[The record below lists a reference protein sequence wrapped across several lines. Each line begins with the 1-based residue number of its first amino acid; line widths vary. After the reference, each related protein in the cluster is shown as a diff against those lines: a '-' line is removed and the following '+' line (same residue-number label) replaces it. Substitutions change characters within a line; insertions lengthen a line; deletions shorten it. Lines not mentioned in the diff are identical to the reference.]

1 MAVLSVH
8 NLGMSFSERVLFS
21 QVCFDIEAQDKVG
34 FIGVNGVGK
43 TTLFKILCG
52 KTGQTEG
59 DFFTSKNLKIGYMEQ
74 HACSNSENT
83 VYNELLSVF
92 SHLIRLE
99 EEIDRLNLD
108 LEMGRNDENTIL
120 RHTELM
126 DEFTA
131 KDGLVYKSR
140 TASAL
145 TGLGFKPEDF
155 SMPVKKLSGGQRSK
169 LSLAK
174 LLLSGSDIILLDEP
188 TNHLDINSVGWLEG
202 FIRDFKGA
210 AIIISHDRYFLDRVT
225 NKTMEL
231 EHEKLRMYKGN
242 YSEFIRK
249 KEEAKKAAEN
259 KYKKDMA
266 EIKRIE
272 GIIEQ
277 QKRWNREKNIKTAE
291 SKQKEI
297 DRIKEN
303 LVEPDSQLDDIRFRF
318 EPKTE
323 SGNDVLMCENIS
335 KSFGEKLIFRN
346 VNMHI
351 RKGEKV
357 FVVGSNGCGKT
368 TLFRIITGAVEHDSG
383 EIDFGSKVET
393 EYFDQMQENLNM
405 EKTAIDEI
413 WDEYPRMTQTQVR
426 TSLGAFL
433 FKGDEV
439 FKPIN
444 QMSGGERARVSLLK
458 LMLGGGNFLLL
469 DEPTNHLDTTSR
481 EALEESL
488 KSYEGTMLIISH
500 DRYFINKL
508 ADRILELNVDGM
520 TEYLGNYDY
529 YAEKKA
535 AVSDSSKAGS
545 ADREVKKSA
554 GANDYKMKKELQAQ
568 ERKRKAMLKK
578 TEEEI
583 ETLETEMEETNKLLS
598 DPSVTSD
605 YQRLIELSEK
615 LEEMKIK
622 QEQLYEKW
630 EELSG

>member
-8 NLGMSFSERVLFS
+8 NLEMSFSERVLFS
-21 QVCFDIEAQDKVG
+21 QVSFDIEASDKVG

-52 KTGQTEG
+52 KMEQTGG

-92 SHLIRLE
+92 PHLIRME

-108 LEMGRNDENTIL
+108 LEMGRSDEKTIM
-120 RHTELM
+120 RHTELSEQFAAM
-126 DEFTA
+126 
-131 KDGLVYKSR
+131 DGLVYKSR

-145 TGLGFKPEDF
+145 TGLGFKQEDF
-155 SMPVKKLSGGQRSK
+155 NMPVKKLSGGQRSK

-188 TNHLDINSVGWLEG
+188 TNHLDINSVGWLES

-210 AIIISHDRYFLDRVT
+210 AIIISHDRYFLDTVT

-231 EHEKLRMYKGN
+231 EHEKLQMYKGN
-242 YSEFIRK
+242 YTEFIRK

-303 LVEPDSQLDDIRFRF
+303 LVVPESELENIKFKFQPN
-318 EPKTE
+318 TE
-323 SGNDVLMCENIS
+323 SGNDVLMCEGVS
-335 KSFGEKLIFRN
+335 KTFGEKKIFEN

-357 FVVGSNGCGKT
+357 FIVGSNGCGKT
-368 TLFRIITGAVEHDSG
+368 TLFRIIMGTVPADRG
-383 EIDFGSKVET
+383 EIDFGAKVET

-405 EKTAIDEI
+405 EKTAMDEI
-413 WDEYPRMTQTQVR
+413 WDEYPKMTQTQVR

-508 ADRILELNVDGM
+508 ADRILELKPEGM

-529 YAEKKA
+529 YMEKRLEK
-535 AVSDSSKAGS
+535 SGQDNGKTQT
-545 ADREVKKSA
+545 ETKKSA
-554 GANDYKMKKELQAQ
+554 GAMDYKMKKEMQAQ
-568 ERKRKAMLKK
+568 ERKRRSMLKK
-578 TEEEI
+578 TEQEI
-583 ETLETEMEETNKLLS
+583 EETELEMEKVNEQLA
-598 DPSVTSD
+598 DPQVTSD
-605 YQRLIELSEK
+605 YQKLIELSGK
-615 LEEMKIK
+615 LEELKAK
-622 QEQLYEKW
+622 QEQLYEQW
-630 EELSG
+630 AELSD

>member
-8 NLGMSFSERVLFS
+8 NLEMSFSERVLFS
-21 QVCFDIEAQDKVG
+21 QVSFDIEASDKVG

-52 KTGQTEG
+52 KTEQTSG
-59 DFFTSKNLKIGYMEQ
+59 DFFTAKNLKIGYMEQ

-83 VYNELLSVF
+83 VYDELLGVF
-92 SHLIRLE
+92 SHLIRME

-108 LEMGRNDENTIL
+108 LEMGRSDEKTIM
-120 RHTELM
+120 RQTELM
-126 DEFTA
+126 EEFAA

-145 TGLGFKPEDF
+145 TGLGFKQEDF

-188 TNHLDINSVGWLEG
+188 TNHLDINSVSWLES

-210 AIIISHDRYFLDRVT
+210 AIIISHDRYFLDTVT

-231 EHEKLRMYKGN
+231 EHEKLQMQKGN
-242 YSEFIRK
+242 YTEFIRK

-277 QKRWNREKNIKTAE
+277 QRRWNREKNIKTAE

-303 LVEPDSQLDDIRFRF
+303 LVVPESELENIKFNF

-323 SGNDVLMCENIS
+323 SGNDVLMCSEVA
-335 KSFGEKLIFRN
+335 KSFGEKNIFEN
-346 VNMHI
+346 VSMHI

-357 FVVGSNGCGKT
+357 FIVGSNGCGKT
-368 TLFRIITGAVEHDSG
+368 TLFRIIMGTVPADKG
-383 EIDFGSKVET
+383 EIEFGTKVET

-413 WDEYPRMTQTQVR
+413 WDEYPKMTQTQVR
-426 TSLGAFL
+426 TALGAFL

-469 DEPTNHLDTTSR
+469 DEPTNHLDTTSM

-488 KSYEGTMLIISH
+488 KSYSGTMLIISH

-508 ADRILELNVDGM
+508 ADRILELSPGGM
-520 TEYLGNYDY
+520 KEYLGNYDY
-529 YAEKKA
+529 YIEKRNEA
-535 AVSDSSKAGS
+535 F
-545 ADREVKKSA
+545 
-554 GANDYKMKKELQAQ
+554 
-568 ERKRKAMLKK
+568 
-578 TEEEI
+578 
-583 ETLETEMEETNKLLS
+583 
-598 DPSVTSD
+598 
-605 YQRLIELSEK
+605 
-615 LEEMKIK
+615 
-622 QEQLYEKW
+622 
-630 EELSG
+630 

>member
-8 NLGMSFSERVLFS
+8 NLEMSFSERVLFS
-21 QVCFDIEAQDKVG
+21 QVSFDIEASDKVG

-52 KTGQTEG
+52 KIEQTGG

-92 SHLIRLE
+92 PHLIKME

-108 LEMGRNDENTIL
+108 LEMGRSDEKTIM
-120 RHTELM
+120 RQTELM
-126 DEFTA
+126 EQFTA
-131 KDGLVYKSR
+131 MDGLVYKSR

-145 TGLGFKPEDF
+145 TGLGFKQEDF
-155 SMPVKKLSGGQRSK
+155 DMPVKKLSGGQRSK

-188 TNHLDINSVGWLEG
+188 TNHLDINSVSWLES

-210 AIIISHDRYFLDRVT
+210 VIIISHDRYFLDTVT

-231 EHEKLRMYKGN
+231 EHEKLQMYKGN
-242 YSEFIRK
+242 YTEFIRK

-277 QKRWNREKNIKTAE
+277 QRRWNREKNIKTAE

-303 LVEPDSQLDDIRFRF
+303 LVVPESELENIKFKFQPN
-318 EPKTE
+318 TE
-323 SGNDVLMCENIS
+323 SGNDVLMCEGVS
-335 KSFGEKLIFRN
+335 KTFGEKKIFEN

-357 FVVGSNGCGKT
+357 FIVGSNGCGKT
-368 TLFRIITGAVEHDSG
+368 TLFRIIMGTVPADRG
-383 EIDFGSKVET
+383 EIDFGAKVET

-405 EKTAIDEI
+405 EKTAMDEI
-413 WDEYPRMTQTQVR
+413 WDEYPKMTQTQVR

-433 FKGDEV
+433 FKDDEV

-508 ADRILELNVDGM
+508 ADRILELKPEGM

-529 YAEKKA
+529 YMEKRLEK
-535 AVSDSSKAGS
+535 SGQ
-545 ADREVKKSA
+545 DRGKTQTETKKSA
-554 GANDYKMKKELQAQ
+554 GAIDYKMKKEMQAQ
-568 ERKRKAMLKK
+568 ERKRRSMLKK
-578 TEEEI
+578 TEQEI
-583 ETLETEMEETNKLLS
+583 EETELEMEKVNEQLA
-598 DPSVTSD
+598 DPQVTSD
-605 YQRLIELSEK
+605 YQKLIELSGK
-615 LEEMKIK
+615 LEELKTK
-622 QEQLYEKW
+622 QEQLYEQW
-630 EELSG
+630 AELSD

>member
-8 NLGMSFSERVLFS
+8 NLEMSFSERVLFS
-21 QVCFDIEAQDKVG
+21 QVSFDIEASDKVG

-52 KTGQTEG
+52 KMEQTGG

-92 SHLIRLE
+92 PHLIKME

-108 LEMGRNDENTIL
+108 LEMGRSDEKTIM
-120 RHTELM
+120 RQTELM
-126 DEFTA
+126 EQFTA
-131 KDGLVYKSR
+131 MDGLVYKSR

-145 TGLGFKPEDF
+145 TGLGFKQEDF
-155 SMPVKKLSGGQRSK
+155 NMPVKKLSGGQRSK

-188 TNHLDINSVGWLEG
+188 TNHLDINSVSWLES

-210 AIIISHDRYFLDRVT
+210 AIIISHDRYFLDTVT

-231 EHEKLRMYKGN
+231 EHEKLQMYKGN
-242 YSEFIRK
+242 YTEFIRK

-259 KYKKDMA
+259 KYKKDIA

-303 LVEPDSQLDDIRFRF
+303 LVVPESELENIKFKFQPN
-318 EPKTE
+318 TE
-323 SGNDVLMCENIS
+323 SGNDVLMCEGVS
-335 KSFGEKLIFRN
+335 KTFGEKKIFEN

-357 FVVGSNGCGKT
+357 FIVGSNGCGKT
-368 TLFRIITGAVEHDSG
+368 TLFRIIMGTVPADRG
-383 EIDFGSKVET
+383 EIDFGAKVET

-405 EKTAIDEI
+405 EKTAMDEI
-413 WDEYPRMTQTQVR
+413 WDEYPKMTQTQVR

-458 LMLGGGNFLLL
+458 LMLGGGNLLLL

-508 ADRILELNVDGM
+508 ADRILELKPEGM

-529 YAEKKA
+529 YMEKRLEK
-535 AVSDSSKAGS
+535 SGQ
-545 ADREVKKSA
+545 DRGKTQTETKKSA
-554 GANDYKMKKELQAQ
+554 GAIDYKMKKEMQAQ
-568 ERKRKAMLKK
+568 ERKRRSMLKK
-578 TEEEI
+578 TEQEI
-583 ETLETEMEETNKLLS
+583 EETELEMEKVNEQLA
-598 DPSVTSD
+598 DPQVTSD
-605 YQRLIELSEK
+605 YQKLIELSGK
-615 LEEMKIK
+615 LEELKTK
-622 QEQLYEKW
+622 QEQLYEQW
-630 EELSG
+630 AELSD

>member
-8 NLGMSFSERVLFS
+8 NLEMSFSERVLFS
-21 QVCFDIEAQDKVG
+21 QVSFDIEASDKVG

-52 KTGQTEG
+52 KMEQTGG

-92 SHLIRLE
+92 PHLIKME

-108 LEMGRNDENTIL
+108 LEMGRSDEKTIM
-120 RHTELM
+120 RQTELM
-126 DEFTA
+126 EQFTA
-131 KDGLVYKSR
+131 MEGLVYKSR

-145 TGLGFKPEDF
+145 TGLGFKQEDF
-155 SMPVKKLSGGQRSK
+155 NMPVKKLSGGQRSK

-188 TNHLDINSVGWLEG
+188 TNHLDINSVSWLES

-210 AIIISHDRYFLDRVT
+210 AIIISHDRYFLDTVT

-231 EHEKLRMYKGN
+231 EHEKLQMYNGN
-242 YSEFIRK
+242 YTEFIRK

-277 QKRWNREKNIKTAE
+277 QRRWNREKNIKTAE

-303 LVEPDSQLDDIRFRF
+303 LVVPESELENIKFKFQPN
-318 EPKTE
+318 TE
-323 SGNDVLMCENIS
+323 SGNDVLMCEGVS
-335 KSFGEKLIFRN
+335 KTFGEKKIFEN

-357 FVVGSNGCGKT
+357 FIVGSNGCGKT
-368 TLFRIITGAVEHDSG
+368 TLFRIIMGTVPADRG
-383 EIDFGSKVET
+383 EIDFGAKVET

-405 EKTAIDEI
+405 EKTAMDEI
-413 WDEYPRMTQTQVR
+413 WDEYPKMTQTQVR

-508 ADRILELNVDGM
+508 ADRILELKPEGM

-529 YAEKKA
+529 YMEKRLEK
-535 AVSDSSKAGS
+535 SGQDSGKTQT
-545 ADREVKKSA
+545 ETKKSA
-554 GANDYKMKKELQAQ
+554 GAIDYKMKKEMQAQ
-568 ERKRKAMLKK
+568 ERKRRSMLKK
-578 TEEEI
+578 TEQEI
-583 ETLETEMEETNKLLS
+583 EETELEMEKVNEQLA
-598 DPSVTSD
+598 DPQVTSD
-605 YQRLIELSEK
+605 YQKLIELSGK
-615 LEEMKIK
+615 LEELKTK
-622 QEQLYEKW
+622 QEQLYEQW
-630 EELSG
+630 AELSD

>member
-8 NLGMSFSERVLFS
+8 NLEMSFSERVLFS
-21 QVCFDIEAQDKVG
+21 QVSFDIEASDKVG

-52 KTGQTEG
+52 KMEQTGG

-92 SHLIRLE
+92 PHLIKME

-108 LEMGRNDENTIL
+108 LEMGRSDEKTIM
-120 RHTELM
+120 RQTELM
-126 DEFTA
+126 EQFTA
-131 KDGLVYKSR
+131 MDGLVYKSR

-145 TGLGFKPEDF
+145 TGLGFKQEDF
-155 SMPVKKLSGGQRSK
+155 NMPVKKLSGGQRSK

-188 TNHLDINSVGWLEG
+188 TNHLDINSVSWLES

-210 AIIISHDRYFLDRVT
+210 VIIISHDRYFLDTVT

-231 EHEKLRMYKGN
+231 EHEKLQMYKGN
-242 YSEFIRK
+242 YTEFIRK

-303 LVEPDSQLDDIRFRF
+303 LVVPESELENIKFKFQPN
-318 EPKTE
+318 TE
-323 SGNDVLMCENIS
+323 SGNDVLMCEGVS
-335 KSFGEKLIFRN
+335 KTFGEKKIFEN

-357 FVVGSNGCGKT
+357 FIVGSNGCGKT
-368 TLFRIITGAVEHDSG
+368 TLFRIIMGTVPADRG
-383 EIDFGSKVET
+383 EIDFGAKVET

-405 EKTAIDEI
+405 EKTAMDEI
-413 WDEYPRMTQTQVR
+413 WDEYPKMTQTQVR

-433 FKGDEV
+433 FKDDEV

-508 ADRILELNVDGM
+508 ADRILELKPEGM

-529 YAEKKA
+529 YMEKRLEK
-535 AVSDSSKAGS
+535 SGQ
-545 ADREVKKSA
+545 DRGKTQTETKKSA
-554 GANDYKMKKELQAQ
+554 GAIDYKMKKEMQAQ
-568 ERKRKAMLKK
+568 ERKRRSMLKK
-578 TEEEI
+578 TEQEI
-583 ETLETEMEETNKLLS
+583 EETELEMEKVNEQLA
-598 DPSVTSD
+598 DPQVTSD
-605 YQRLIELSEK
+605 YQKLIELSGK
-615 LEEMKIK
+615 LEELKTK
-622 QEQLYEKW
+622 QEQLYEQW
-630 EELSG
+630 AELSD

>member
-8 NLGMSFSERVLFS
+8 NLEMSFSERVLFS
-21 QVCFDIEAQDKVG
+21 QVSFDIEASDKVG

-52 KTGQTEG
+52 KMEQTGG

-92 SHLIRLE
+92 PHLIKME

-108 LEMGRNDENTIL
+108 LEMGRSDEKTIV
-120 RHTELM
+120 RQTELM
-126 DEFTA
+126 EQFTA
-131 KDGLVYKSR
+131 MDGLVYKSR

-145 TGLGFKPEDF
+145 TGLGFKQEDF
-155 SMPVKKLSGGQRSK
+155 NMPVKKLSGGQRSK

-188 TNHLDINSVGWLEG
+188 TNHLDINSVSWLES

-210 AIIISHDRYFLDRVT
+210 VIIISHDRYFLDTVT

-231 EHEKLRMYKGN
+231 EHEKLQMYKGN
-242 YSEFIRK
+242 YTEFIRK

-277 QKRWNREKNIKTAE
+277 QRRWNREKNIKTAE

-303 LVEPDSQLDDIRFRF
+303 LVVPESELENIKFKFQPN
-318 EPKTE
+318 TE
-323 SGNDVLMCENIS
+323 SGKDVLMCEGVS
-335 KSFGEKLIFRN
+335 KTFGEKKIFEN

-357 FVVGSNGCGKT
+357 FIVGSNGCGKT
-368 TLFRIITGAVEHDSG
+368 TLFRIIMGTVPADRG
-383 EIDFGSKVET
+383 EIDFGAKVET

-405 EKTAIDEI
+405 EKTAMDEI
-413 WDEYPRMTQTQVR
+413 WDEYPKMTQTQVR

-433 FKGDEV
+433 FKDDEV

-508 ADRILELNVDGM
+508 ADRILELKPEGM

-529 YAEKKA
+529 YMEKRLEK
-535 AVSDSSKAGS
+535 SGQ
-545 ADREVKKSA
+545 DRGKTQTETKKSA
-554 GANDYKMKKELQAQ
+554 GAIDYKMKKEMQAQ
-568 ERKRKAMLKK
+568 ERKRRSMLKK
-578 TEEEI
+578 TEQEI
-583 ETLETEMEETNKLLS
+583 EETELEMEKVNEQLA
-598 DPSVTSD
+598 DPQVTSD
-605 YQRLIELSEK
+605 YQKLIELSGK
-615 LEEMKIK
+615 LEELKTK
-622 QEQLYEKW
+622 QEQLYEQW
-630 EELSG
+630 AELSD

>member
-8 NLGMSFSERVLFS
+8 NLEMSFSERVLFS
-21 QVCFDIEAQDKVG
+21 QVSFDIEASDKVG

-52 KTGQTEG
+52 KIEQTGG

-92 SHLIRLE
+92 PHLIRME

-108 LEMGRNDENTIL
+108 LEMGRSDEKTIM
-120 RHTELM
+120 RHTELSEQFAAM
-126 DEFTA
+126 
-131 KDGLVYKSR
+131 DGLVYKSR

-145 TGLGFKPEDF
+145 TGLGFKQEDF
-155 SMPVKKLSGGQRSK
+155 NMPVKKLSGGQRSK

-188 TNHLDINSVGWLEG
+188 TNHLDINSVGWLES

-210 AIIISHDRYFLDRVT
+210 AIIISHDRYFLDTVT

-231 EHEKLRMYKGN
+231 EHEKLQMYKGN
-242 YSEFIRK
+242 YTEFIRK

-303 LVEPDSQLDDIRFRF
+303 LVVPESELENIKFKFQPN
-318 EPKTE
+318 TE
-323 SGNDVLMCENIS
+323 SGNDVLMCEGVS
-335 KSFGEKLIFRN
+335 KTFGEKKIFEN

-357 FVVGSNGCGKT
+357 FIVGSNGCGKT
-368 TLFRIITGAVEHDSG
+368 TLFRIIMGTVPADRG
-383 EIDFGSKVET
+383 EIDFGAKVET

-405 EKTAIDEI
+405 EKTAMDEI
-413 WDEYPRMTQTQVR
+413 WDEYPKMTQTQVR

-508 ADRILELNVDGM
+508 ADRILELKPEGM

-529 YAEKKA
+529 YMEKRLEK
-535 AVSDSSKAGS
+535 SGQDSGKTHT
-545 ADREVKKSA
+545 ETKKST
-554 GANDYKMKKELQAQ
+554 GAIDYKMKKEMQAQ
-568 ERKRKAMLKK
+568 ERKRRSMLKK
-578 TEEEI
+578 TEQEI
-583 ETLETEMEETNKLLS
+583 EETELEMEKVNEQLA
-598 DPSVTSD
+598 DPQVTSD
-605 YQRLIELSEK
+605 YQKLIELSGK
-615 LEEMKIK
+615 LEELKAK
-622 QEQLYEKW
+622 QEQLYEQW
-630 EELSG
+630 AELSD

>member
-8 NLGMSFSERVLFS
+8 NLEMSFSERVLFS
-21 QVCFDIEAQDKVG
+21 QVSFDIEASDKVG

-52 KTGQTEG
+52 KMEQTGG

-92 SHLIRLE
+92 PHLIRME

-108 LEMGRNDENTIL
+108 LEMGRSDEKTIM
-120 RHTELM
+120 RHTELSEQFAAM
-126 DEFTA
+126 
-131 KDGLVYKSR
+131 DGLVYKSR

-145 TGLGFKPEDF
+145 TGLGFKQEDF
-155 SMPVKKLSGGQRSK
+155 NMPVKKLSGGQRSK

-188 TNHLDINSVGWLEG
+188 TNHLDINSVGWLES

-210 AIIISHDRYFLDRVT
+210 AIIISHDRYFLDTVT

-231 EHEKLRMYKGN
+231 EHEKLQMYKGN
-242 YSEFIRK
+242 YTEFIRK

-303 LVEPDSQLDDIRFRF
+303 LVVPESELENIKFKFQPN
-318 EPKTE
+318 TE
-323 SGNDVLMCENIS
+323 SGNDVLMCEGVS
-335 KSFGEKLIFRN
+335 KTFGEKKIFEN

-357 FVVGSNGCGKT
+357 FIVGSNGCGKT
-368 TLFRIITGAVEHDSG
+368 TLFRIIMGTVPADRG
-383 EIDFGSKVET
+383 EIDFGAKVET

-405 EKTAIDEI
+405 EKTAMDEI
-413 WDEYPRMTQTQVR
+413 WDEYPKMTQTQVR

-508 ADRILELNVDGM
+508 ADRILELKPEGM

-529 YAEKKA
+529 YMEKRLEK
-535 AVSDSSKAGS
+535 SGQDSGKTHT
-545 ADREVKKSA
+545 ETKKST
-554 GANDYKMKKELQAQ
+554 GAIDYKMKKEMQAQ
-568 ERKRKAMLKK
+568 ERKRRSMLKK
-578 TEEEI
+578 TEQEI
-583 ETLETEMEETNKLLS
+583 EETELEMEKVNEQLA
-598 DPSVTSD
+598 DPQVTSD
-605 YQRLIELSEK
+605 YQKLIELSGK
-615 LEEMKIK
+615 LEELKTK
-622 QEQLYEKW
+622 QEQLYEQW
-630 EELSG
+630 AELSD

>member
-8 NLGMSFSERVLFS
+8 NLEMSFSERVLFS
-21 QVCFDIEAQDKVG
+21 RVSFDIEASDKVG

-52 KTGQTEG
+52 KMEQTGG

-92 SHLIRLE
+92 PHLIKME
-99 EEIDRLNLD
+99 EEIERLNLD
-108 LEMGRNDENTIL
+108 LEMGRSDEKTIM
-120 RHTELM
+120 RQSELM
-126 DEFTA
+126 EKFTA
-131 KDGLVYKSR
+131 MDGLVYKSR

-145 TGLGFKPEDF
+145 TGLGFKQEDF

-188 TNHLDINSVGWLEG
+188 TNHLDINSVGWLES
-202 FIRDFKGA
+202 FIREFKGA
-210 AIIISHDRYFLDRVT
+210 AIIISHDRYFLDTVT

-231 EHEKLRMYKGN
+231 EHEKLQMYKGN
-242 YSEFIRK
+242 YTEFIRK

-303 LVEPDSQLDDIRFRF
+303 LVVPDSELENIRFKF
-318 EPKTE
+318 EPNTE
-323 SGNDVLMCENIS
+323 SGNDVLMCAGVA
-335 KSFGEKLIFRN
+335 KSFGEKKIFEN
-346 VNMHI
+346 VDMHI

-357 FVVGSNGCGKT
+357 FIVGSNGCGKT
-368 TLFRIITGAVEHDSG
+368 TLFRIIMGTVPTDRG
-383 EIDFGSKVET
+383 EIDFGAKVET

-405 EKTAIDEI
+405 EKTAMDEI
-413 WDEYPRMTQTQVR
+413 WDEYPKMTQTQVR

-481 EALEESL
+481 EALEDSL
-488 KSYEGTMLIISH
+488 KSYSGTMLIISH

-508 ADRILELNVDGM
+508 ADRILELKPQGM

-529 YAEKKA
+529 YMEKRNEAQESGDNAAHAEP
-535 AVSDSSKAGS
+535 
-545 ADREVKKSA
+545 KKSA
-554 GANDYKMKKELQAQ
+554 GAIDYKLKKEMQAQ
-568 ERKRKAMLKK
+568 ERKRKSMLKK
-578 TEEEI
+578 TEQEI
-583 ETLETEMEETNKLLS
+583 EETELEMDNVNAQLS
-598 DPSVTSD
+598 DPQVTSD
-605 YQRLIELSEK
+605 YQKLIELSSK
-615 LEEMKIK
+615 LEELKAK
-622 QEQLYEKW
+622 QEQLYEQW
-630 EELSG
+630 AELSD

>member
-8 NLGMSFSERVLFS
+8 NLEMSFSERVLFS
-21 QVCFDIEAQDKVG
+21 QVSFDIEASDKVG

-52 KTGQTEG
+52 KMEQTGG

-92 SHLIRLE
+92 PHLIRME

-108 LEMGRNDENTIL
+108 LEMGRSDEKTIM
-120 RHTELM
+120 RHTELSEQFAAM
-126 DEFTA
+126 
-131 KDGLVYKSR
+131 DGLVYKSR

-145 TGLGFKPEDF
+145 TGLGFKQEDF
-155 SMPVKKLSGGQRSK
+155 NMPVKKLSGGQRSK

-188 TNHLDINSVGWLEG
+188 TNHLDINSVGWLES

-210 AIIISHDRYFLDRVT
+210 AIIISHDRYFLDTVT

-231 EHEKLRMYKGN
+231 EHEKLQMYKGN
-242 YSEFIRK
+242 YTEFIRK

-303 LVEPDSQLDDIRFRF
+303 LVVPESELENIKFKFQPN
-318 EPKTE
+318 TE
-323 SGNDVLMCENIS
+323 SGNDVLMCEGVS
-335 KSFGEKLIFRN
+335 KTFGEKKIFEN

-357 FVVGSNGCGKT
+357 FIVGSNGCGKT
-368 TLFRIITGAVEHDSG
+368 TLFRIIMGTVPADRG
-383 EIDFGSKVET
+383 EIDFGAKVET

-405 EKTAIDEI
+405 EKTAMDEI
-413 WDEYPRMTQTQVR
+413 WDEYPKMTQTQVR

-508 ADRILELNVDGM
+508 SDRILELKPEGM

-529 YAEKKA
+529 YMEKRLEK
-535 AVSDSSKAGS
+535 SGQDSGKTHT
-545 ADREVKKSA
+545 ETKKSA
-554 GANDYKMKKELQAQ
+554 GAIDYKMKKEMQAQ
-568 ERKRKAMLKK
+568 ERKRRSMLKK
-578 TEEEI
+578 TEQEI
-583 ETLETEMEETNKLLS
+583 EETELEMEKVNEQLA
-598 DPSVTSD
+598 DPQVTSD
-605 YQRLIELSEK
+605 YQKLIELSGK
-615 LEEMKIK
+615 LEELKAK
-622 QEQLYEKW
+622 QEQLYEQW
-630 EELSG
+630 AELSD

>member
-8 NLGMSFSERVLFS
+8 NLEMSFSERVLFS
-21 QVCFDIEAQDKVG
+21 QVSFDIEASDKVG

-52 KTGQTEG
+52 KIEQTGG

-92 SHLIRLE
+92 PHLIKME

-108 LEMGRNDENTIL
+108 LEMGRSDEKTIM
-120 RHTELM
+120 RQTELM
-126 DEFTA
+126 EQFTA
-131 KDGLVYKSR
+131 MDGLVYKSR

-145 TGLGFKPEDF
+145 TGLGFKQEDF
-155 SMPVKKLSGGQRSK
+155 DMPVKKLSGGQRSK

-188 TNHLDINSVGWLEG
+188 TNHLDINSVSWLES

-210 AIIISHDRYFLDRVT
+210 AIIISHDRYFLDTVT

-231 EHEKLRMYKGN
+231 EHEKLQMYKGN
-242 YSEFIRK
+242 YTEFIRK

-277 QKRWNREKNIKTAE
+277 QRRWNREKNIKTAE

-303 LVEPDSQLDDIRFRF
+303 LVAPESELENIKFKFQPN
-318 EPKTE
+318 TE
-323 SGNDVLMCENIS
+323 SGNDVLMCEGVS
-335 KSFGEKLIFRN
+335 KTFGEKKIFEN

-357 FVVGSNGCGKT
+357 FIVGSNGCGKT
-368 TLFRIITGAVEHDSG
+368 TLFRIIMGTVPADRG
-383 EIDFGSKVET
+383 EIDFGAKVET

-405 EKTAIDEI
+405 ENTAMDEI
-413 WDEYPRMTQTQVR
+413 WDEYPKMTQTQVR

-508 ADRILELNVDGM
+508 ADRILELKPEGM

-529 YAEKKA
+529 YMEKRLEKSGQ
-535 AVSDSSKAGS
+535 VRGKTQT
-545 ADREVKKSA
+545 ETKKSA
-554 GANDYKMKKELQAQ
+554 GAIDYKMKKEMQAQ
-568 ERKRKAMLKK
+568 ERKRRSMLIK
-578 TEEEI
+578 TEQEI
-583 ETLETEMEETNKLLS
+583 EETELEMEKVNEQLA
-598 DPSVTSD
+598 DPQVTSD
-605 YQRLIELSEK
+605 YQKLIELSGK
-615 LEEMKIK
+615 LEELKTK
-622 QEQLYEKW
+622 QEQLYEQW
-630 EELSG
+630 AELSD

>member
-8 NLGMSFSERVLFS
+8 NLEMSFSERVLFS
-21 QVCFDIEAQDKVG
+21 QVSFDIEASDKVG

-52 KTGQTEG
+52 KMEQTGG

-92 SHLIRLE
+92 PHLIKME

-108 LEMGRNDENTIL
+108 LEMGRSDEKTIM
-120 RHTELM
+120 RQTELM
-126 DEFTA
+126 EQFTA
-131 KDGLVYKSR
+131 MDGLVYKSR

-145 TGLGFKPEDF
+145 TGLGFKQEDF
-155 SMPVKKLSGGQRSK
+155 NMPVKKLSGGQRSK

-188 TNHLDINSVGWLEG
+188 TNHLDINSVSWLES

-210 AIIISHDRYFLDRVT
+210 VIIISHDRYFLDTVT

-231 EHEKLRMYKGN
+231 EHEKLQMYKGN
-242 YSEFIRK
+242 YTEFIRK

-277 QKRWNREKNIKTAE
+277 QRRWNREKNIKTAE

-303 LVEPDSQLDDIRFRF
+303 LVVPESELENIKFKFQPN
-318 EPKTE
+318 TE
-323 SGNDVLMCENIS
+323 SGNDVLMCEGVS
-335 KSFGEKLIFRN
+335 KTFGEKKIFEN

-357 FVVGSNGCGKT
+357 FIVGSNGCGKT
-368 TLFRIITGAVEHDSG
+368 TLFRIIMGTVPADRG
-383 EIDFGSKVET
+383 EIDFGAKVET

-405 EKTAIDEI
+405 EKTAMDEI
-413 WDEYPRMTQTQVR
+413 WDEYPKMTQTQVR

-433 FKGDEV
+433 FKDDEV

-508 ADRILELNVDGM
+508 ADRILELKPEGM

-529 YAEKKA
+529 YMEKRLEKSGQ
-535 AVSDSSKAGS
+535 VRGKTQT
-545 ADREVKKSA
+545 ETKKSA
-554 GANDYKMKKELQAQ
+554 GAIDYKMKKEMQAQ
-568 ERKRKAMLKK
+568 ERKRRSMLKK
-578 TEEEI
+578 TEQEI
-583 ETLETEMEETNKLLS
+583 EETELEMEKVNEQLA
-598 DPSVTSD
+598 DPQVTSD
-605 YQRLIELSEK
+605 YQKLIELSGK
-615 LEEMKIK
+615 LEELKTK
-622 QEQLYEKW
+622 QEQLYEQW
-630 EELSG
+630 AELSD

>member
-8 NLGMSFSERVLFS
+8 NLEMSFSERVLFS
-21 QVCFDIEAQDKVG
+21 QVSFDIEASDKVG

-52 KTGQTEG
+52 KIEQTGG

-92 SHLIRLE
+92 PHLIKME

-108 LEMGRNDENTIL
+108 LEMGRSDEKTIM
-120 RHTELM
+120 RQTELM
-126 DEFTA
+126 EQFTA
-131 KDGLVYKSR
+131 MDGLVYKSR

-145 TGLGFKPEDF
+145 TGLGFKQEDF
-155 SMPVKKLSGGQRSK
+155 NMPVKKLSGGQRSK

-188 TNHLDINSVGWLEG
+188 TNHLDINSVGWLES

-210 AIIISHDRYFLDRVT
+210 AIIISHDRYFLDTVT

-231 EHEKLRMYKGN
+231 EHEKLQMYKGN
-242 YSEFIRK
+242 YTEFIRK

-303 LVEPDSQLDDIRFRF
+303 LVVPESELENIKFKFQPN
-318 EPKTE
+318 TE
-323 SGNDVLMCENIS
+323 SGNDVLMCQGVS
-335 KSFGEKLIFRN
+335 KTFGEKKIFEN

-357 FVVGSNGCGKT
+357 FIVGSNGCGKT
-368 TLFRIITGAVEHDSG
+368 TLFRIIMGTVPADRG
-383 EIDFGSKVET
+383 EIDFGAKVET

-405 EKTAIDEI
+405 EKTAMDEI
-413 WDEYPRMTQTQVR
+413 WDEYPKMTQTQVR

-508 ADRILELNVDGM
+508 ADRILELKPEGM

-529 YAEKKA
+529 YMEKRLEK
-535 AVSDSSKAGS
+535 SGQDSGKTQT
-545 ADREVKKSA
+545 ETKKSA
-554 GANDYKMKKELQAQ
+554 GAIDYKMKKEMQAQ
-568 ERKRKAMLKK
+568 ERKRRSMLKK
-578 TEEEI
+578 TEQEI
-583 ETLETEMEETNKLLS
+583 EETELEMEKVNEQLA
-598 DPSVTSD
+598 DPEVTSD
-605 YQRLIELSEK
+605 YQKLIELSGK
-615 LEEMKIK
+615 LEELKTK
-622 QEQLYEKW
+622 QEQLYEQW
-630 EELSG
+630 AELSD

>member
-8 NLGMSFSERVLFS
+8 NLEMSFSERVLFS
-21 QVCFDIEAQDKVG
+21 QVSFDIEASDKVG

-52 KTGQTEG
+52 KIEQTGG

-92 SHLIRLE
+92 PHLIKME

-108 LEMGRNDENTIL
+108 LEMGRSDEKTIM
-120 RHTELM
+120 RQTELM
-126 DEFTA
+126 EQFTA
-131 KDGLVYKSR
+131 MDGLVYKSR

-145 TGLGFKPEDF
+145 TGLGFKQEDF
-155 SMPVKKLSGGQRSK
+155 DMPVKKLSGGQRSK

-188 TNHLDINSVGWLEG
+188 TNHLDINSVSWLES

-210 AIIISHDRYFLDRVT
+210 AIIISHDRYFLDTVT

-231 EHEKLRMYKGN
+231 EHEKLQMYKGN
-242 YSEFIRK
+242 YTEFIRK

-277 QKRWNREKNIKTAE
+277 QRRWNREKNIKTAE

-303 LVEPDSQLDDIRFRF
+303 LVAPESELENIKFKFQPN
-318 EPKTE
+318 TE
-323 SGNDVLMCENIS
+323 SGNDVLMCEGVS
-335 KSFGEKLIFRN
+335 KTFGEKKIFEN

-357 FVVGSNGCGKT
+357 FIVGSNGCGKT
-368 TLFRIITGAVEHDSG
+368 TLFRIIMGTVPADRG
-383 EIDFGSKVET
+383 EIDFGAKVET

-405 EKTAIDEI
+405 EKTAMDEI
-413 WDEYPRMTQTQVR
+413 WDEYPKMTQTQVR

-508 ADRILELNVDGM
+508 ADRILELKPEGM

-529 YAEKKA
+529 YMEKRLEKFGQ
-535 AVSDSSKAGS
+535 VRGKTQT
-545 ADREVKKSA
+545 ETKKSA
-554 GANDYKMKKELQAQ
+554 GAIDYKMKKEMQAQ
-568 ERKRKAMLKK
+568 ERKRRSMLKK
-578 TEEEI
+578 TEQEI
-583 ETLETEMEETNKLLS
+583 EETELEMEKVNEQLA
-598 DPSVTSD
+598 DPQVTSD
-605 YQRLIELSEK
+605 YQKLIELSGK
-615 LEEMKIK
+615 LEELKTK
-622 QEQLYEKW
+622 QEQLYEQW
-630 EELSG
+630 AELSD

>member
-8 NLGMSFSERVLFS
+8 NLEMSFSERVLFS
-21 QVCFDIEAQDKVG
+21 QVSFDIEASDKVG

-52 KTGQTEG
+52 KIEQTGG

-92 SHLIRLE
+92 PHLIKME

-108 LEMGRNDENTIL
+108 LEMGRSDEKTIV
-120 RHTELM
+120 RQTELM
-126 DEFTA
+126 EQFTA
-131 KDGLVYKSR
+131 MDGLVYKSR

-145 TGLGFKPEDF
+145 TGLGFKQEDF
-155 SMPVKKLSGGQRSK
+155 NMPVKKLSGGQRSK

-188 TNHLDINSVGWLEG
+188 TNHLDINSVSWLES

-210 AIIISHDRYFLDRVT
+210 VIIISHDRYFLDTVT

-231 EHEKLRMYKGN
+231 EHEKLQMYKGN
-242 YSEFIRK
+242 YTEFIRK
-249 KEEAKKAAEN
+249 KEEAKRVAEN

-277 QKRWNREKNIKTAE
+277 QRRWNREKNIKTAE

-303 LVEPDSQLDDIRFRF
+303 LVVPESELENIKFKFQPN
-318 EPKTE
+318 TE
-323 SGNDVLMCENIS
+323 SGNDVLMCEGVS
-335 KSFGEKLIFRN
+335 KTFGEKKIFEN

-357 FVVGSNGCGKT
+357 FIVGSNGCGKT
-368 TLFRIITGAVEHDSG
+368 TLFRIIMGTVPADRG
-383 EIDFGSKVET
+383 EIDFGAKVET

-405 EKTAIDEI
+405 EKTAMDEI
-413 WDEYPRMTQTQVR
+413 WDEYPKMTQTQVR

-433 FKGDEV
+433 FKDDEV

-508 ADRILELNVDGM
+508 ADRILELKPEGM

-529 YAEKKA
+529 YMEKRLEK
-535 AVSDSSKAGS
+535 SGQ
-545 ADREVKKSA
+545 DRGKTQTETKKSA
-554 GANDYKMKKELQAQ
+554 GAIDYKMKKEMQAQ
-568 ERKRKAMLKK
+568 ERKRRSMLKK
-578 TEEEI
+578 TEQEI
-583 ETLETEMEETNKLLS
+583 EETELEMEKVNEQLA
-598 DPSVTSD
+598 DPQVTSD
-605 YQRLIELSEK
+605 YQKLIELSGK
-615 LEEMKIK
+615 LEELKTK
-622 QEQLYEKW
+622 QEQLYEQW
-630 EELSG
+630 AELSD

>member
-8 NLGMSFSERVLFS
+8 NLEMSFSERVLFS
-21 QVCFDIEAQDKVG
+21 QVSFDIEASDKVG

-52 KTGQTEG
+52 KMEQTGG

-92 SHLIRLE
+92 PHLIRME

-108 LEMGRNDENTIL
+108 LEMGRSDEKTIM
-120 RHTELM
+120 RHTELSEQFAVM
-126 DEFTA
+126 
-131 KDGLVYKSR
+131 DGLVYKSR

-145 TGLGFKPEDF
+145 TGLGFKQEDF
-155 SMPVKKLSGGQRSK
+155 NMPVKKLSGGQRSK

-188 TNHLDINSVGWLEG
+188 TNHLDINSVGWLES

-210 AIIISHDRYFLDRVT
+210 AIIISHDRYFLDTVT

-231 EHEKLRMYKGN
+231 EHEKLQMYKGN
-242 YSEFIRK
+242 YTEFIRK

-303 LVEPDSQLDDIRFRF
+303 LVVPESELENIKFKFQSN
-318 EPKTE
+318 TE
-323 SGNDVLMCENIS
+323 SGNDVLLCEGVS
-335 KSFGEKLIFRN
+335 KNFGEKKIFEN

-357 FVVGSNGCGKT
+357 FIVGSNGCGKT
-368 TLFRIITGAVEHDSG
+368 TLFRIIMGTVPADRG
-383 EIDFGSKVET
+383 EIDFGAKVET

-405 EKTAIDEI
+405 EKTAMDEI
-413 WDEYPRMTQTQVR
+413 WDEYPKMTQTQVR

-508 ADRILELNVDGM
+508 ADRILELKPEGM

-529 YAEKKA
+529 YMEKRLEK
-535 AVSDSSKAGS
+535 SGQDSGKTHT
-545 ADREVKKSA
+545 ETKKST
-554 GANDYKMKKELQAQ
+554 GAIDYKMKKEMQAQ
-568 ERKRKAMLKK
+568 ERKRRSMLKK
-578 TEEEI
+578 TEQEI
-583 ETLETEMEETNKLLS
+583 EETELEMEKVNEQLA
-598 DPSVTSD
+598 DPQVTSD
-605 YQRLIELSEK
+605 YQKLIELSGK
-615 LEEMKIK
+615 LEELKAK
-622 QEQLYEKW
+622 REQLYEQW
-630 EELSG
+630 AELSD

>member
-8 NLGMSFSERVLFS
+8 NLEMSFSERVLFS
-21 QVCFDIEAQDKVG
+21 QVSFDIESSDKVG

-52 KTGQTEG
+52 KMEQTGG

-92 SHLIRLE
+92 PHLIRME

-108 LEMGRNDENTIL
+108 LEMGRSDEKTIM
-120 RHTELM
+120 RHTELS
-126 DEFTA
+126 EQFTA
-131 KDGLVYKSR
+131 MDGLVYKSR

-145 TGLGFKPEDF
+145 TGLGFKQEDF
-155 SMPVKKLSGGQRSK
+155 NMPVKKLSGGQRSK

-188 TNHLDINSVGWLEG
+188 TNHLDINSVGWLES

-210 AIIISHDRYFLDRVT
+210 AIIISHDRYFLDTVT

-231 EHEKLRMYKGN
+231 EHEKLQMYKGN
-242 YSEFIRK
+242 YTEFIRK

-303 LVEPDSQLDDIRFRF
+303 LVVPESELENIKFKFQPN
-318 EPKTE
+318 TE
-323 SGNDVLMCENIS
+323 SGNDVLMCEGVS
-335 KSFGEKLIFRN
+335 KTFGEKKIFEN

-357 FVVGSNGCGKT
+357 FIVGSNGCGKT
-368 TLFRIITGAVEHDSG
+368 TLFRIIMGTVPADRG
-383 EIDFGSKVET
+383 EIDFGAKVET

-405 EKTAIDEI
+405 EKTAMDEI
-413 WDEYPRMTQTQVR
+413 WDEYPKMTQTQVR

-508 ADRILELNVDGM
+508 ADRILELNPEGM

-529 YAEKKA
+529 YMEKRLEK
-535 AVSDSSKAGS
+535 SGQDTGKTHT
-545 ADREVKKSA
+545 ETKKST
-554 GANDYKMKKELQAQ
+554 GAIDYKMKKEMQAQ
-568 ERKRKAMLKK
+568 ERKRRSMLKK
-578 TEEEI
+578 TEQEI
-583 ETLETEMEETNKLLS
+583 EETELEMEKVNEQLA
-598 DPSVTSD
+598 DPQVTSD
-605 YQRLIELSEK
+605 YQKLIELSGK
-615 LEEMKIK
+615 LEELKAK
-622 QEQLYEKW
+622 QEQLYEQW
-630 EELSG
+630 AELSD

>member
-8 NLGMSFSERVLFS
+8 NLEMSFSERVLFS
-21 QVCFDIEAQDKVG
+21 QVSFDIEASDKVG

-52 KTGQTEG
+52 KMEQTEG

-92 SHLIRLE
+92 PHLIKME

-108 LEMGRNDENTIL
+108 LEMGRSDEKTIM
-120 RHTELM
+120 RQTELM
-126 DEFTA
+126 EQFTA
-131 KDGLVYKSR
+131 MDGLVYKSR

-145 TGLGFKPEDF
+145 TGLGFKQEVF
-155 SMPVKKLSGGQRSK
+155 NMPVKKLSGGQRSK

-188 TNHLDINSVGWLEG
+188 TNHLDINSVSWLES

-210 AIIISHDRYFLDRVT
+210 VIIISHDRYFLDTVT

-231 EHEKLRMYKGN
+231 EHEKLQMYKGN
-242 YSEFIRK
+242 YTEFIRK

-277 QKRWNREKNIKTAE
+277 QRRWNREKNIKTAE

-303 LVEPDSQLDDIRFRF
+303 LVVPESELENIKFKFQPN
-318 EPKTE
+318 KE
-323 SGNDVLMCENIS
+323 SGNDVLMCEGVS
-335 KSFGEKLIFRN
+335 KTFGEKKIFEN

-357 FVVGSNGCGKT
+357 FIVGSNGCGKT
-368 TLFRIITGAVEHDSG
+368 TLFRIIMGTVPADRG
-383 EIDFGSKVET
+383 EIDFGAKVET

-405 EKTAIDEI
+405 EKTAMDEI
-413 WDEYPRMTQTQVR
+413 WDEYPKMTQTQVR

-508 ADRILELNVDGM
+508 ADRILELKPEGM

-529 YAEKKA
+529 YMEKRLEK
-535 AVSDSSKAGS
+535 SGQDSGKTQT
-545 ADREVKKSA
+545 ETKKSA
-554 GANDYKMKKELQAQ
+554 GAIDYKMKKEMQAQ
-568 ERKRKAMLKK
+568 ERKRRSMLKK
-578 TEEEI
+578 TEQEI
-583 ETLETEMEETNKLLS
+583 EETELEMEKVNEQLA
-598 DPSVTSD
+598 DPQVTSD
-605 YQRLIELSEK
+605 YQKLIELSGK
-615 LEEMKIK
+615 LEELKTK
-622 QEQLYEKW
+622 QEQLYEQW
-630 EELSG
+630 AELSD

>member
-8 NLGMSFSERVLFS
+8 NLEMSFSERVLFS
-21 QVCFDIEAQDKVG
+21 QVSFDIESSDKVG

-52 KTGQTEG
+52 KMEQTGG

-92 SHLIRLE
+92 PHLIKME

-108 LEMGRNDENTIL
+108 LEMGRSDEKTIM
-120 RHTELM
+120 RQTELM
-126 DEFTA
+126 EQFTA
-131 KDGLVYKSR
+131 MDGLVYKSR

-145 TGLGFKPEDF
+145 TGLGFKQEDF
-155 SMPVKKLSGGQRSK
+155 NMPVKKLSGGQRSK

-188 TNHLDINSVGWLEG
+188 TNHLDINSVSWLES

-210 AIIISHDRYFLDRVT
+210 VIIISHDRYFLDTVT

-231 EHEKLRMYKGN
+231 EHEKLQMYKGN
-242 YSEFIRK
+242 YTEFIRK

-303 LVEPDSQLDDIRFRF
+303 LVVPESELENIKFKFQPN
-318 EPKTE
+318 TE
-323 SGNDVLMCENIS
+323 SGNDVLMCEEVS
-335 KSFGEKLIFRN
+335 KTFGEKKIFEN

-357 FVVGSNGCGKT
+357 FIVGSNGCGKT
-368 TLFRIITGAVEHDSG
+368 TLFRIIMGTVPADRG
-383 EIDFGSKVET
+383 EIDFGAKVET

-405 EKTAIDEI
+405 EKTAMDEI
-413 WDEYPRMTQTQVR
+413 WDEYPKMTQTQVR

-508 ADRILELNVDGM
+508 ADRILELKPEGM

-529 YAEKKA
+529 YMEKRLEK
-535 AVSDSSKAGS
+535 SGQDSGKTQT
-545 ADREVKKSA
+545 ETKKSA
-554 GANDYKMKKELQAQ
+554 GAIDYKMKKEMQAQ
-568 ERKRKAMLKK
+568 ERKRRSMLKK
-578 TEEEI
+578 TEQEI
-583 ETLETEMEETNKLLS
+583 EETELEMEKVNEQLA
-598 DPSVTSD
+598 DPQVTSD
-605 YQRLIELSEK
+605 YQKLIELSGK
-615 LEEMKIK
+615 LEELKTK
-622 QEQLYEKW
+622 QEQLYEQW
-630 EELSG
+630 AELSD

>member
-8 NLGMSFSERVLFS
+8 NLEMSFSERVLFS
-21 QVCFDIEAQDKVG
+21 QVSFDIEASDKVG

-52 KTGQTEG
+52 KMEQTGG

-92 SHLIRLE
+92 PHLIKME

-108 LEMGRNDENTIL
+108 LEMGRSDEKTIM
-120 RHTELM
+120 RHTELSEQFAAM
-126 DEFTA
+126 
-131 KDGLVYKSR
+131 DGLVYKSR

-145 TGLGFKPEDF
+145 TGLGFKQEDF
-155 SMPVKKLSGGQRSK
+155 NMPVKKLSGGQRSK

-188 TNHLDINSVGWLEG
+188 TNHLDINSVGWLES

-210 AIIISHDRYFLDRVT
+210 AIIISHDRYFLDTVT

-231 EHEKLRMYKGN
+231 EHEKLQMYKGN
-242 YSEFIRK
+242 YTEFIRK

-303 LVEPDSQLDDIRFRF
+303 LVVPESELENIKFKFQPN
-318 EPKTE
+318 TE
-323 SGNDVLMCENIS
+323 SGNDVLMCEGVS
-335 KSFGEKLIFRN
+335 KTFGEKKIFEN

-357 FVVGSNGCGKT
+357 FIVGSNGCGKT
-368 TLFRIITGAVEHDSG
+368 TLFRIIMGTVPADRG
-383 EIDFGSKVET
+383 EIDFGAKVET

-405 EKTAIDEI
+405 EKTAMDEI
-413 WDEYPRMTQTQVR
+413 WDEYPKMTQTQVR

-433 FKGDEV
+433 VKGDEV

-508 ADRILELNVDGM
+508 ADRILELKPEGM

-529 YAEKKA
+529 YMEKRLEK
-535 AVSDSSKAGS
+535 SGQDSGKTHT
-545 ADREVKKSA
+545 ETKKSA
-554 GANDYKMKKELQAQ
+554 GAIDYKMKKEMQAQ
-568 ERKRKAMLKK
+568 ERKRRSMLKK
-578 TEEEI
+578 TEQEI
-583 ETLETEMEETNKLLS
+583 EETELEMEKVNEQLA
-598 DPSVTSD
+598 DPQVTSD
-605 YQRLIELSEK
+605 YQKLIELSGK
-615 LEEMKIK
+615 LEELKTK
-622 QEQLYEKW
+622 QEQLYEQW
-630 EELSG
+630 AELSD

>member
-8 NLGMSFSERVLFS
+8 NLEMSFSERVLFS
-21 QVCFDIEAQDKVG
+21 QVSFDIEASDKVG

-52 KTGQTEG
+52 KMEQTGG

-92 SHLIRLE
+92 PHLIRME

-108 LEMGRNDENTIL
+108 LEMGRSDEKTIM
-120 RHTELM
+120 RHTELSEQFAAM
-126 DEFTA
+126 
-131 KDGLVYKSR
+131 DGLVYKSR

-145 TGLGFKPEDF
+145 TGLGFKQEDF
-155 SMPVKKLSGGQRSK
+155 NMPVKKLSGGQRSK

-188 TNHLDINSVGWLEG
+188 TNHLDINSVGWLES

-210 AIIISHDRYFLDRVT
+210 AIIISHDRYFLDTVT
-225 NKTMEL
+225 NKTIEL
-231 EHEKLRMYKGN
+231 EHEKLQMYKGN
-242 YSEFIRK
+242 YTEFIRK

-303 LVEPDSQLDDIRFRF
+303 LVVPESELENIKFKFQPN
-318 EPKTE
+318 TE
-323 SGNDVLMCENIS
+323 SGNDVLMCEGVS
-335 KSFGEKLIFRN
+335 KTFGEKKIFEN

-357 FVVGSNGCGKT
+357 FIVGSNGCGKT
-368 TLFRIITGAVEHDSG
+368 TLFRIIMGTVPADRG
-383 EIDFGSKVET
+383 EIDFGAKVET

-405 EKTAIDEI
+405 EKTAMDEI
-413 WDEYPRMTQTQVR
+413 WDEYPKMTQTQVR

-508 ADRILELNVDGM
+508 ADRILELKPEGM

-529 YAEKKA
+529 YMEKRLEK
-535 AVSDSSKAGS
+535 SGQDSGKTHT
-545 ADREVKKSA
+545 ETKKST
-554 GANDYKMKKELQAQ
+554 GAIDYKMKKEMQAQ
-568 ERKRKAMLKK
+568 ERKRRSMLKK
-578 TEEEI
+578 TEQEI
-583 ETLETEMEETNKLLS
+583 EETELEMEKVNEQLA
-598 DPSVTSD
+598 DPQVTSD
-605 YQRLIELSEK
+605 YQKLIELSGK
-615 LEEMKIK
+615 LEELKTK
-622 QEQLYEKW
+622 QEQLYEQW
-630 EELSG
+630 AELSD

>member
-8 NLGMSFSERVLFS
+8 NLEMSFSERVLFS
-21 QVCFDIEAQDKVG
+21 QVSFDIEASDKVG

-52 KTGQTEG
+52 KIEQTGG

-92 SHLIRLE
+92 PHLIKME

-108 LEMGRNDENTIL
+108 LEMGRSDEKTIM
-120 RHTELM
+120 RQTELM
-126 DEFTA
+126 EQFTA
-131 KDGLVYKSR
+131 MDGLVYKSR

-145 TGLGFKPEDF
+145 TGLGFKQEDF
-155 SMPVKKLSGGQRSK
+155 DMPVKKLSGGQRSK

-188 TNHLDINSVGWLEG
+188 TNHLDINSVSWLES

-210 AIIISHDRYFLDRVT
+210 VIIISHDRYFLDTVT

-231 EHEKLRMYKGN
+231 EHEKLQMYKGN
-242 YSEFIRK
+242 YTEFIRK

-277 QKRWNREKNIKTAE
+277 QRRWNREKNIKTAE

-303 LVEPDSQLDDIRFRF
+303 LVVPESELENIKFKFQPN
-318 EPKTE
+318 TE
-323 SGNDVLMCENIS
+323 SGNDVLMCEGVS
-335 KSFGEKLIFRN
+335 KTFGEKKIFEN

-357 FVVGSNGCGKT
+357 FIVGSNGCGKT
-368 TLFRIITGAVEHDSG
+368 TLFRIIMGTVPADRG
-383 EIDFGSKVET
+383 EIDFGAKVET

-405 EKTAIDEI
+405 EKTAMDEI
-413 WDEYPRMTQTQVR
+413 WDEYPKMTQTQVR

-433 FKGDEV
+433 FKDDEV

-508 ADRILELNVDGM
+508 ADRILELKPEGM

-529 YAEKKA
+529 YMEKRLEK
-535 AVSDSSKAGS
+535 SGQ
-545 ADREVKKSA
+545 DRGKTQTETKKSA
-554 GANDYKMKKELQAQ
+554 GAIDYKMKKEMQAQ
-568 ERKRKAMLKK
+568 ERKRRSMLIK
-578 TEEEI
+578 TEQEI
-583 ETLETEMEETNKLLS
+583 EETELEMEKVNEQLA
-598 DPSVTSD
+598 DPQVTSD
-605 YQRLIELSEK
+605 YQKLIELSGK
-615 LEEMKIK
+615 LEELKTK
-622 QEQLYEKW
+622 QEQLYEQW
-630 EELSG
+630 AELSD

>member
-8 NLGMSFSERVLFS
+8 NLEMSFSERVLFS
-21 QVCFDIEAQDKVG
+21 QVSFDIEASDKVG

-52 KTGQTEG
+52 KTEQTSG
-59 DFFTSKNLKIGYMEQ
+59 DFFTAKNLKIGYMEQ

-83 VYNELLSVF
+83 VYDELLGVF
-92 SHLIRLE
+92 SHLIRME

-108 LEMGRNDENTIL
+108 LEMGRSDEKTIM
-120 RHTELM
+120 RQTELM
-126 DEFTA
+126 EEFAA

-145 TGLGFKPEDF
+145 TGLGFKQEDF

-188 TNHLDINSVGWLEG
+188 TNHLDINSVSWLES

-210 AIIISHDRYFLDRVT
+210 AIIISHDRYFLDTVT

-231 EHEKLRMYKGN
+231 EHEKLQMYKGN
-242 YSEFIRK
+242 YTEFIRK

-277 QKRWNREKNIKTAE
+277 QRRWNREKNIKTAE

-303 LVEPDSQLDDIRFRF
+303 LVVPESELENIKFNF

-323 SGNDVLMCENIS
+323 SGNDVLMCSEVA
-335 KSFGEKLIFRN
+335 KSFGEKNIFEN
-346 VNMHI
+346 VSMHI

-357 FVVGSNGCGKT
+357 FIVGSNGCGKT
-368 TLFRIITGAVEHDSG
+368 TLFRIIMGTVPADKG
-383 EIDFGSKVET
+383 EIEFGTKVET

-413 WDEYPRMTQTQVR
+413 WDEYPKMTQTQVR
-426 TSLGAFL
+426 TALGAFL

-488 KSYEGTMLIISH
+488 KSYSGTMLIISH

-508 ADRILELNVDGM
+508 ADRILELSPGGM
-520 TEYLGNYDY
+520 KEYLGNYDY
-529 YAEKKA
+529 YIEKRNEAFSEQQYSQTK
-535 AVSDSSKAGS
+535 
-545 ADREVKKSA
+545 ENKKSA
-554 GANDYKMKKELQAQ
+554 AAVDYKMKKEMQAQ
-568 ERKRKAMLKK
+568 ERKRRSMLKK
-578 TEEEI
+578 TEQEI
-583 ETLETEMEETNKLLS
+583 ETVEFEIEEVNALLS
-598 DPSVTSD
+598 DPQVTSD
-605 YQRLIELSEK
+605 YQRLIELSAK
-615 LEEMKIK
+615 LDELKAK
-622 QEQLYEKW
+622 QEQLYEQW
-630 EELSG
+630 AELSD

>member
-8 NLGMSFSERVLFS
+8 NLEMSFSERVLFS
-21 QVCFDIEAQDKVG
+21 QVSFDIEASDKVG

-52 KTGQTEG
+52 KMEQTGG

-92 SHLIRLE
+92 PHLIRME

-108 LEMGRNDENTIL
+108 LEMGRSDEKTIM
-120 RHTELM
+120 RHTELSEQFAAM
-126 DEFTA
+126 
-131 KDGLVYKSR
+131 DGLVYKSR

-145 TGLGFKPEDF
+145 TGLGFKQEDF
-155 SMPVKKLSGGQRSK
+155 NMPVKKLSGGQRSK

-188 TNHLDINSVGWLEG
+188 TNHLDINSVGWLES

-210 AIIISHDRYFLDRVT
+210 AIIISHDRYFLDTVT

-231 EHEKLRMYKGN
+231 EHEKLQMYKGN
-242 YSEFIRK
+242 YTEFIRK

-303 LVEPDSQLDDIRFRF
+303 LVVPESELENIKFKFQPN
-318 EPKTE
+318 TE
-323 SGNDVLMCENIS
+323 SGNDVLMCEGVS
-335 KSFGEKLIFRN
+335 KTFGEKKIFEN

-357 FVVGSNGCGKT
+357 FIVGSNGCGKT
-368 TLFRIITGAVEHDSG
+368 TLFRIIMGTVPADRG
-383 EIDFGSKVET
+383 EIDFGAKVET

-405 EKTAIDEI
+405 EKTAMDEI
-413 WDEYPRMTQTQVR
+413 WDEYTKMTQTQVR

-469 DEPTNHLDTTSR
+469 DEPTNYLDTTSR

-508 ADRILELNVDGM
+508 ADRILELKPEGM

-529 YAEKKA
+529 YMEKRLEKSGQDSGKA
-535 AVSDSSKAGS
+535 QT
-545 ADREVKKSA
+545 ETKKSA
-554 GANDYKMKKELQAQ
+554 GAIDYKMKKEMQAQ
-568 ERKRKAMLKK
+568 ERKRRSMLKK
-578 TEEEI
+578 TEQEI
-583 ETLETEMEETNKLLS
+583 EETELEMEKVNEQLA
-598 DPSVTSD
+598 DPQVTSD
-605 YQRLIELSEK
+605 YQKLIELSGK
-615 LEEMKIK
+615 LEELKAK
-622 QEQLYEKW
+622 QEQLYEQW
-630 EELSG
+630 AELSD

>member
-8 NLGMSFSERVLFS
+8 NLEMSFSERVLFS
-21 QVCFDIEAQDKVG
+21 QVSFDIEASDKVG

-52 KTGQTEG
+52 KMEQTGG

-92 SHLIRLE
+92 PHLIKME

-108 LEMGRNDENTIL
+108 LEMGRSDEKTIM
-120 RHTELM
+120 RQTELM
-126 DEFTA
+126 EQFTA
-131 KDGLVYKSR
+131 MDGLVYKSR

-145 TGLGFKPEDF
+145 TGLGFKQEDF
-155 SMPVKKLSGGQRSK
+155 NMPVKKLSGGQRSK

-188 TNHLDINSVGWLEG
+188 TNHLDINSVSWLES

-210 AIIISHDRYFLDRVT
+210 AIIISHDRYFLDTVT

-231 EHEKLRMYKGN
+231 EHEKLQMYKGN
-242 YSEFIRK
+242 YTEFIRK

-277 QKRWNREKNIKTAE
+277 QRRWNREKNIKTAE

-303 LVEPDSQLDDIRFRF
+303 LVAPESELENIKFKFQPN
-318 EPKTE
+318 TE
-323 SGNDVLMCENIS
+323 SGNDVLMCEGVS
-335 KSFGEKLIFRN
+335 KTFGEKKIFEN

-357 FVVGSNGCGKT
+357 FIVGSNGCGKT
-368 TLFRIITGAVEHDSG
+368 TLFRIIMGTVPADRG
-383 EIDFGSKVET
+383 EIDFGAKVET

-405 EKTAIDEI
+405 EKIAMDEI
-413 WDEYPRMTQTQVR
+413 WDEYPKMTQTQVR

-508 ADRILELNVDGM
+508 ADRILELKPEGM

-529 YAEKKA
+529 YMEKRLEKFGQ
-535 AVSDSSKAGS
+535 VRGKTQT
-545 ADREVKKSA
+545 ETKKSA
-554 GANDYKMKKELQAQ
+554 GAIDYKMKKEMQAQ
-568 ERKRKAMLKK
+568 ERKRRSMLIK
-578 TEEEI
+578 TEQEI
-583 ETLETEMEETNKLLS
+583 EETELEMEKVNEQLA
-598 DPSVTSD
+598 DPQVTSD
-605 YQRLIELSEK
+605 YQKLIELSGK
-615 LEEMKIK
+615 LEELKTK
-622 QEQLYEKW
+622 QEQLYEQW
-630 EELSG
+630 AELSD

>member
-8 NLGMSFSERVLFS
+8 NLEMSFSERVLFS
-21 QVCFDIEAQDKVG
+21 QVSFDIEASDKVG

-52 KTGQTEG
+52 KMEQTGG

-92 SHLIRLE
+92 PHLIRME

-108 LEMGRNDENTIL
+108 LEMGRSDEKTIM
-120 RHTELM
+120 RHTELSEQFAAM
-126 DEFTA
+126 
-131 KDGLVYKSR
+131 DGLVYKSR

-145 TGLGFKPEDF
+145 TGLGFKQEDF
-155 SMPVKKLSGGQRSK
+155 NMPVKKLSGGQRSK

-188 TNHLDINSVGWLEG
+188 TNHLDINSVGWLES

-210 AIIISHDRYFLDRVT
+210 AIIISHDRYFLDTVT

-231 EHEKLRMYKGN
+231 EHEKLQMYKGN
-242 YSEFIRK
+242 YTEFIRK

-303 LVEPDSQLDDIRFRF
+303 LVVPESELENIKFKFQPN
-318 EPKTE
+318 TE
-323 SGNDVLMCENIS
+323 SGNDVLMCEGVS
-335 KSFGEKLIFRN
+335 KTFGEKKIFEN

-357 FVVGSNGCGKT
+357 FIVGSNGCGKT
-368 TLFRIITGAVEHDSG
+368 TLFRIIMGTVPADRG
-383 EIDFGSKVET
+383 EIDFGAKVET

-405 EKTAIDEI
+405 EKTAMDEI
-413 WDEYPRMTQTQVR
+413 WDEYPKMTQTQVR

-508 ADRILELNVDGM
+508 ADRILELKPEGM

-529 YAEKKA
+529 YMEKRLEK
-535 AVSDSSKAGS
+535 SGQDSGKTHT
-545 ADREVKKSA
+545 ETKKSA
-554 GANDYKMKKELQAQ
+554 GAIDYKMKKEMQAQ
-568 ERKRKAMLKK
+568 ERKRRSMLKK
-578 TEEEI
+578 TEQEI
-583 ETLETEMEETNKLLS
+583 EETELEMEKVNEQLA
-598 DPSVTSD
+598 DPQVTSD
-605 YQRLIELSEK
+605 YQKLIELSGK
-615 LEEMKIK
+615 LEELKAK
-622 QEQLYEKW
+622 QEQLYEQW
-630 EELSG
+630 AELSD

>member
-8 NLGMSFSERVLFS
+8 NLEMSFSERVLFS
-21 QVCFDIEAQDKVG
+21 QVSFDIEASDKVG

-52 KTGQTEG
+52 KMEQTGG

-92 SHLIRLE
+92 PHLIKME

-108 LEMGRNDENTIL
+108 LEMGRSDEKTIM
-120 RHTELM
+120 RQTELM
-126 DEFTA
+126 EQFTA
-131 KDGLVYKSR
+131 MDGLVYKSR

-145 TGLGFKPEDF
+145 TGLGFKQEDF
-155 SMPVKKLSGGQRSK
+155 NMPVKKLSGGQRSK

-188 TNHLDINSVGWLEG
+188 TNHLDINSVSWLES

-210 AIIISHDRYFLDRVT
+210 VIIISHDRYFLDTVT

-231 EHEKLRMYKGN
+231 EHEKLQMYKGN
-242 YSEFIRK
+242 YTEFIRK

-266 EIKRIE
+266 EIKRIK

-277 QKRWNREKNIKTAE
+277 QRRWNREKNIKTAE

-303 LVEPDSQLDDIRFRF
+303 LVVPESELENIKFKFQPN
-318 EPKTE
+318 TE
-323 SGNDVLMCENIS
+323 SGNDVLMCEGVS
-335 KSFGEKLIFRN
+335 KTFGEKKIFEN

-351 RKGEKV
+351 RKGERV
-357 FVVGSNGCGKT
+357 FIVGSNGCGKT
-368 TLFRIITGAVEHDSG
+368 TLFRIIMGTVPADRG
-383 EIDFGSKVET
+383 EIDFGAKVET

-405 EKTAIDEI
+405 EKTAMDEI
-413 WDEYPRMTQTQVR
+413 WDEYPKMTQTQVR

-433 FKGDEV
+433 FKDDEV

-508 ADRILELNVDGM
+508 ADRILELKPEGM

-529 YAEKKA
+529 YMEKRLEK
-535 AVSDSSKAGS
+535 SGQ
-545 ADREVKKSA
+545 DRGKTQTETKKSA
-554 GANDYKMKKELQAQ
+554 GAIDYKMKKEMQAQ
-568 ERKRKAMLKK
+568 ERKRRSMLKK
-578 TEEEI
+578 TEQEI
-583 ETLETEMEETNKLLS
+583 EETELEMEKVNEQLA
-598 DPSVTSD
+598 DPQVTSD
-605 YQRLIELSEK
+605 YQKLIELSGK
-615 LEEMKIK
+615 LEELKTK
-622 QEQLYEKW
+622 QEQLYEQW
-630 EELSG
+630 AELSD

>member
-8 NLGMSFSERVLFS
+8 NLEMSFSERVLFS
-21 QVCFDIEAQDKVG
+21 RVSFDIESSDKVG

-52 KTGQTEG
+52 KIEQTGG

-92 SHLIRLE
+92 PHLIKME

-108 LEMGRNDENTIL
+108 LEMGRLDEKTIM
-120 RHTELM
+120 RQTELM
-126 DEFTA
+126 EQFTA
-131 KDGLVYKSR
+131 MDGLVYKSR

-145 TGLGFKPEDF
+145 TGLGFKQEDF
-155 SMPVKKLSGGQRSK
+155 NMPVKKLSGGQRSK

-188 TNHLDINSVGWLEG
+188 TNHLDINSVSWLES

-210 AIIISHDRYFLDRVT
+210 AIIISHDRYFLDTVT

-231 EHEKLRMYKGN
+231 EHEKLQMYNGN
-242 YSEFIRK
+242 YTEFIRK

-277 QKRWNREKNIKTAE
+277 QRRWNREKNIKTAE

-303 LVEPDSQLDDIRFRF
+303 LVVPESELENIKFKFQPN
-318 EPKTE
+318 TE
-323 SGNDVLMCENIS
+323 SGNDVLMCEGVS
-335 KSFGEKLIFRN
+335 KTFGEKKIFEN

-357 FVVGSNGCGKT
+357 FIVGSNGCGKT
-368 TLFRIITGAVEHDSG
+368 TLFRIIMGTVPADRG
-383 EIDFGSKVET
+383 EIDFGAKVET

-405 EKTAIDEI
+405 EKTAMDEI
-413 WDEYPRMTQTQVR
+413 WDEYPKMTQTQVR

-508 ADRILELNVDGM
+508 ADRILELKPEGM

-529 YAEKKA
+529 YMEKRLEK
-535 AVSDSSKAGS
+535 SGRDSGKTQT
-545 ADREVKKSA
+545 ETKKSA
-554 GANDYKMKKELQAQ
+554 GAIDYKMKKEMQAQ
-568 ERKRKAMLKK
+568 ERKRRSMLKK
-578 TEEEI
+578 TEQEI
-583 ETLETEMEETNKLLS
+583 EETELEMEKVNEQLA
-598 DPSVTSD
+598 DPQVTSD
-605 YQRLIELSEK
+605 YQKLIELSGK
-615 LEEMKIK
+615 LEELKTK
-622 QEQLYEKW
+622 QEQLYEQW
-630 EELSG
+630 AELSD

>member
-8 NLGMSFSERVLFS
+8 NLEMSFSERVLFS
-21 QVCFDIEAQDKVG
+21 QVSFDIESSDKVG

-52 KTGQTEG
+52 KMEQTGG

-92 SHLIRLE
+92 PHLIKME

-108 LEMGRNDENTIL
+108 LEMGRSDEKTIM
-120 RHTELM
+120 RQTELM
-126 DEFTA
+126 EQFTA
-131 KDGLVYKSR
+131 MDGLVYKSR

-145 TGLGFKPEDF
+145 TGLGFKQEDF
-155 SMPVKKLSGGQRSK
+155 NMPVKKLSGGQRSK

-188 TNHLDINSVGWLEG
+188 TNHLDINSVSWLES

-210 AIIISHDRYFLDRVT
+210 VIIISHDRYFLDTVT

-231 EHEKLRMYKGN
+231 EHEKLQMYKGN
-242 YSEFIRK
+242 YTEFIRK

-259 KYKKDMA
+259 KYKKDME

-277 QKRWNREKNIKTAE
+277 QRRWNREKNIKTAE

-303 LVEPDSQLDDIRFRF
+303 LVVPESELENIKFKFQPN
-318 EPKTE
+318 TE
-323 SGNDVLMCENIS
+323 SGNDVLMCEGVS
-335 KSFGEKLIFRN
+335 KTFGEKKIFEN

-357 FVVGSNGCGKT
+357 FIVGSNGCGKT
-368 TLFRIITGAVEHDSG
+368 TLFRIIMGTVPADRG
-383 EIDFGSKVET
+383 EIDFGAKVET

-405 EKTAIDEI
+405 EKTAMDEI
-413 WDEYPRMTQTQVR
+413 WDEYPKMTQTQVR

-433 FKGDEV
+433 FKDDEV

-508 ADRILELNVDGM
+508 ADRILELKPEGM

-529 YAEKKA
+529 YMEKRLEK
-535 AVSDSSKAGS
+535 SGQ
-545 ADREVKKSA
+545 DRGKTQTETKKSA
-554 GANDYKMKKELQAQ
+554 GAIDYKMKKEMQAQ
-568 ERKRKAMLKK
+568 ERKRRSMLKK
-578 TEEEI
+578 TEQEI
-583 ETLETEMEETNKLLS
+583 EETELEMEKVNEQLA
-598 DPSVTSD
+598 DPQVTSD
-605 YQRLIELSEK
+605 YQKLIELSGK
-615 LEEMKIK
+615 LEELKTK
-622 QEQLYEKW
+622 QEQLYEQW
-630 EELSG
+630 AELSD

>member
-8 NLGMSFSERVLFS
+8 NLEMSFSERVLFS
-21 QVCFDIEAQDKVG
+21 QVSFDIEASDKVG

-52 KTGQTEG
+52 KIEQTGG

-92 SHLIRLE
+92 PHLIRME

-108 LEMGRNDENTIL
+108 LEMGRSDEKTIM
-120 RHTELM
+120 RQTELM
-126 DEFTA
+126 EQFTA
-131 KDGLVYKSR
+131 MDGLVYKSR

-145 TGLGFKPEDF
+145 TGLGFKQEDF
-155 SMPVKKLSGGQRSK
+155 NMPVKKLSGGQRSK

-188 TNHLDINSVGWLEG
+188 TNHLDINSVGWLES

-210 AIIISHDRYFLDRVT
+210 AIIISHDRYFLDTVT

-231 EHEKLRMYKGN
+231 EHEKLQMYKGN
-242 YSEFIRK
+242 YTEFIRK

-303 LVEPDSQLDDIRFRF
+303 LVVPESELENIKFKFQPN
-318 EPKTE
+318 TE
-323 SGNDVLMCENIS
+323 SGNDVLMCEGVS
-335 KSFGEKLIFRN
+335 KTFGEKKIFEN

-357 FVVGSNGCGKT
+357 FIVGSNGCGKT
-368 TLFRIITGAVEHDSG
+368 TLFRIIMGTVPADRG
-383 EIDFGSKVET
+383 EIDFGAKVET

-405 EKTAIDEI
+405 EKTAMDEI
-413 WDEYPRMTQTQVR
+413 WDEYPKMTQTQVR

-508 ADRILELNVDGM
+508 ADRILELKPEGM

-529 YAEKKA
+529 YMEKRLEK
-535 AVSDSSKAGS
+535 SGQDSGKTQT
-545 ADREVKKSA
+545 ETKKSA
-554 GANDYKMKKELQAQ
+554 GAIDYKMKKEMQAQ
-568 ERKRKAMLKK
+568 ERKRRSMLKK
-578 TEEEI
+578 TEQEI
-583 ETLETEMEETNKLLS
+583 EETELEMEKVNEQLA
-598 DPSVTSD
+598 DPQVTSD
-605 YQRLIELSEK
+605 YQKLIELSGK
-615 LEEMKIK
+615 LEELKAK
-622 QEQLYEKW
+622 QEQLYEQW
-630 EELSG
+630 AELSD

>member
-8 NLGMSFSERVLFS
+8 NLEMSFSERVLFS
-21 QVCFDIEAQDKVG
+21 QVSFDIESSDKVG

-52 KTGQTEG
+52 KMEQTGG

-92 SHLIRLE
+92 PHLIKME

-108 LEMGRNDENTIL
+108 LEMGRSDEKTIM
-120 RHTELM
+120 RQTELM
-126 DEFTA
+126 EQFTA
-131 KDGLVYKSR
+131 MEGLVYKSR

-145 TGLGFKPEDF
+145 TGLGFKQEDF
-155 SMPVKKLSGGQRSK
+155 NMPVKKLSGGQRSK

-188 TNHLDINSVGWLEG
+188 TNHLDINSVSWLES

-210 AIIISHDRYFLDRVT
+210 AIIISHDRYFLDTVT

-231 EHEKLRMYKGN
+231 EHEKLQMYNGN
-242 YSEFIRK
+242 YTEFIRK

-277 QKRWNREKNIKTAE
+277 QRRWNREKNIKTAE

-303 LVEPDSQLDDIRFRF
+303 LVVPESELENIKFKFQPN
-318 EPKTE
+318 TE
-323 SGNDVLMCENIS
+323 SGNDVLMCEEVS
-335 KSFGEKLIFRN
+335 KTFGEKKIFEN

-357 FVVGSNGCGKT
+357 FIVGSNGCGKT
-368 TLFRIITGAVEHDSG
+368 TLFRIIMGTVPADRG
-383 EIDFGSKVET
+383 EIDFGAKVET

-405 EKTAIDEI
+405 EKTAMDEI
-413 WDEYPRMTQTQVR
+413 WDEYPKMTQTQVR

-508 ADRILELNVDGM
+508 ADRILELKPEGM

-529 YAEKKA
+529 YMEKRLEK
-535 AVSDSSKAGS
+535 SGQDSGKTQT
-545 ADREVKKSA
+545 ETKKSA
-554 GANDYKMKKELQAQ
+554 GAIDYKMKKEMQAQ
-568 ERKRKAMLKK
+568 ERKRRSMLKK
-578 TEEEI
+578 TEQEI
-583 ETLETEMEETNKLLS
+583 EETELEMEKVNEQLA
-598 DPSVTSD
+598 DPQVTSD
-605 YQRLIELSEK
+605 YQKLIELSGK
-615 LEEMKIK
+615 LEELKTK
-622 QEQLYEKW
+622 QEQLYEQW
-630 EELSG
+630 AELSD

>member
-8 NLGMSFSERVLFS
+8 NLEMSFSERVLFS
-21 QVCFDIEAQDKVG
+21 QVSFDIESSDKVG

-52 KTGQTEG
+52 KMEQTGG

-92 SHLIRLE
+92 PHLIKME

-108 LEMGRNDENTIL
+108 LEMGRSDEKTIV
-120 RHTELM
+120 RQTELM
-126 DEFTA
+126 EQFTA
-131 KDGLVYKSR
+131 MDGLVYKSR

-145 TGLGFKPEDF
+145 TGLGFKQEDF
-155 SMPVKKLSGGQRSK
+155 NMPVKKLSGGQRSK

-188 TNHLDINSVGWLEG
+188 TNHLDINSVSWLES

-210 AIIISHDRYFLDRVT
+210 VIIISHDRYFLDTVT

-231 EHEKLRMYKGN
+231 EHEKLQMYKGN
-242 YSEFIRK
+242 YTEFIRK

-277 QKRWNREKNIKTAE
+277 QRRWNREKNIKTAE

-303 LVEPDSQLDDIRFRF
+303 LVVPESELENIKFKFQPN
-318 EPKTE
+318 TE
-323 SGNDVLMCENIS
+323 SGNDVLMCEGVS
-335 KSFGEKLIFRN
+335 KTFGEKKIFEN

-357 FVVGSNGCGKT
+357 FIVGSNGCGKT
-368 TLFRIITGAVEHDSG
+368 TLFRIIMGTVPADRG
-383 EIDFGSKVET
+383 EIDFGAKVET

-405 EKTAIDEI
+405 EKTAMDEI
-413 WDEYPRMTQTQVR
+413 WDEYPKMTQTQVR

-433 FKGDEV
+433 FKDDEV

-508 ADRILELNVDGM
+508 ADRILELKPEGM

-529 YAEKKA
+529 YMEKRLEK
-535 AVSDSSKAGS
+535 SGQDSGKTQT
-545 ADREVKKSA
+545 ETKKSA
-554 GANDYKMKKELQAQ
+554 GAIDYKMKKEMQAQ
-568 ERKRKAMLKK
+568 ERKRRSMLKK
-578 TEEEI
+578 TEQEI
-583 ETLETEMEETNKLLS
+583 EETELEMEKVNEQLA
-598 DPSVTSD
+598 DPQVTSD
-605 YQRLIELSEK
+605 YQKLIELSGK
-615 LEEMKIK
+615 LEELKTK
-622 QEQLYEKW
+622 QEQLYEQW
-630 EELSG
+630 AELSD

>member
-8 NLGMSFSERVLFS
+8 NLEMSFSERVLFS
-21 QVCFDIEAQDKVG
+21 QVSFDIESSDKVG

-52 KTGQTEG
+52 KMEQTGG

-92 SHLIRLE
+92 PHLIKME

-108 LEMGRNDENTIL
+108 LEMGRSDEKTIM
-120 RHTELM
+120 RQTELM
-126 DEFTA
+126 EQFTSM
-131 KDGLVYKSR
+131 DGLVYKSR

-145 TGLGFKPEDF
+145 TGLGFKQEDF
-155 SMPVKKLSGGQRSK
+155 NMPVKKLSGGQRSK

-188 TNHLDINSVGWLEG
+188 TNHLDINSVSWLES

-210 AIIISHDRYFLDRVT
+210 VIIISHDRYFLDTVT

-231 EHEKLRMYKGN
+231 EHEKLQMYKGN
-242 YSEFIRK
+242 YTEFIRK

-277 QKRWNREKNIKTAE
+277 QRRWNREKNIKTAE

-303 LVEPDSQLDDIRFRF
+303 LVVPESELENIKFKFQPN
-318 EPKTE
+318 TE
-323 SGNDVLMCENIS
+323 SGNDVLMCEGVS
-335 KSFGEKLIFRN
+335 KTFGEKKIFEN

-357 FVVGSNGCGKT
+357 FIVGSNGCGKT
-368 TLFRIITGAVEHDSG
+368 TLFRIIMGTVPADRG
-383 EIDFGSKVET
+383 EIDFGAKVET

-405 EKTAIDEI
+405 EKTAMDEI
-413 WDEYPRMTQTQVR
+413 WDEYPKMTQTQVR

-433 FKGDEV
+433 FKDDEV

-508 ADRILELNVDGM
+508 ADRILELKPEGM

-529 YAEKKA
+529 YMEKRLEK
-535 AVSDSSKAGS
+535 SGQ
-545 ADREVKKSA
+545 DRGKTQTETKKSA
-554 GANDYKMKKELQAQ
+554 GAIDYKMKKEMQAQ
-568 ERKRKAMLKK
+568 ERKRRSMLKK
-578 TEEEI
+578 TEQEI
-583 ETLETEMEETNKLLS
+583 EETELEMEKVNEQLA
-598 DPSVTSD
+598 DPQVTSD
-605 YQRLIELSEK
+605 YQKLIELSGK
-615 LEEMKIK
+615 LEELKTK
-622 QEQLYEKW
+622 QEQLYEQW
-630 EELSG
+630 AELSD

>member
-8 NLGMSFSERVLFS
+8 NLEMSFSERVLFS
-21 QVCFDIEAQDKVG
+21 QVSFDIESSDKVG

-52 KTGQTEG
+52 KMEQTGG

-92 SHLIRLE
+92 PHLIKME

-108 LEMGRNDENTIL
+108 LEMGRSDEKTIV
-120 RHTELM
+120 RQTELM
-126 DEFTA
+126 EQFTA
-131 KDGLVYKSR
+131 MDGLVYKSR

-145 TGLGFKPEDF
+145 TGLGFKQEDF
-155 SMPVKKLSGGQRSK
+155 NMPVKKLSGGQRSK

-188 TNHLDINSVGWLEG
+188 TNHLDINSVSWLES

-210 AIIISHDRYFLDRVT
+210 AIIISHDRYFLDTVT

-231 EHEKLRMYKGN
+231 EHEKLQMYKGN
-242 YSEFIRK
+242 YTEFIRK

-277 QKRWNREKNIKTAE
+277 QRRWNREKNIKTAE

-303 LVEPDSQLDDIRFRF
+303 LVVPESELENIKFKFQPN
-318 EPKTE
+318 TE
-323 SGNDVLMCENIS
+323 SGNDVLMCEGVS
-335 KSFGEKLIFRN
+335 KTFGEKKIFEN

-357 FVVGSNGCGKT
+357 FIVGSNGCGKT
-368 TLFRIITGAVEHDSG
+368 TLFRIIMGTVPADRG
-383 EIDFGSKVET
+383 EIDFGAKVET

-405 EKTAIDEI
+405 EKTAMDEI
-413 WDEYPRMTQTQVR
+413 WDEYPKMTQTQVR

-508 ADRILELNVDGM
+508 ADRILELKPEGM

-529 YAEKKA
+529 YMEKRLEK
-535 AVSDSSKAGS
+535 SGQDSGKTQT
-545 ADREVKKSA
+545 ETKKSA
-554 GANDYKMKKELQAQ
+554 GAIDYKMKKEMQAQ
-568 ERKRKAMLKK
+568 ERKRRSMLKK
-578 TEEEI
+578 TEQEI
-583 ETLETEMEETNKLLS
+583 EETELEMEKVNEQLA
-598 DPSVTSD
+598 DPQVTSD
-605 YQRLIELSEK
+605 YQKLIELSGK
-615 LEEMKIK
+615 LEELKTK
-622 QEQLYEKW
+622 QEQLYEQW
-630 EELSG
+630 AELSD

>member
-8 NLGMSFSERVLFS
+8 NLEMSFSERVLFS
-21 QVCFDIEAQDKVG
+21 QVSFDIEASDKVG

-52 KTGQTEG
+52 KMEQTGG

-92 SHLIRLE
+92 PHLIRME

-108 LEMGRNDENTIL
+108 LEMGRSDEKTIM
-120 RHTELM
+120 RHTELSEQFAAM
-126 DEFTA
+126 
-131 KDGLVYKSR
+131 DGLVYKSR

-145 TGLGFKPEDF
+145 TGLGFKQEDF
-155 SMPVKKLSGGQRSK
+155 NMPVKKLSGGQRSK

-188 TNHLDINSVGWLEG
+188 TNHLDINSVGWLES

-210 AIIISHDRYFLDRVT
+210 AIIISHDRYFLDTVT

-231 EHEKLRMYKGN
+231 EHEKLQMYKGN
-242 YSEFIRK
+242 YTEFIRK

-303 LVEPDSQLDDIRFRF
+303 LVVPESELENIKFKFQPN
-318 EPKTE
+318 TE
-323 SGNDVLMCENIS
+323 SGNDVLMCEGVS
-335 KSFGEKLIFRN
+335 KTFGEKKIFEN

-357 FVVGSNGCGKT
+357 FIVGSNGCGKT
-368 TLFRIITGAVEHDSG
+368 TLFRIIMGTVLADRG
-383 EIDFGSKVET
+383 EIDFGAKVET

-405 EKTAIDEI
+405 EKTAMDEI
-413 WDEYPRMTQTQVR
+413 WDEYPKMTQTQVR

-508 ADRILELNVDGM
+508 ADRILELKPEGM

-529 YAEKKA
+529 YMEKRLEK
-535 AVSDSSKAGS
+535 SGQDSGKTHT
-545 ADREVKKSA
+545 ETKKSA
-554 GANDYKMKKELQAQ
+554 GAIDYKMKKEMQAQ
-568 ERKRKAMLKK
+568 ERKRRSMLKK
-578 TEEEI
+578 TEQEI
-583 ETLETEMEETNKLLS
+583 EETELEMEKVNEQLA
-598 DPSVTSD
+598 DPQVTSD
-605 YQRLIELSEK
+605 YQKLIELSGK
-615 LEEMKIK
+615 LEELKAK
-622 QEQLYEKW
+622 QEQLYEQW
-630 EELSG
+630 AELSD

>member
-8 NLGMSFSERVLFS
+8 NLEMSFSERVLFS
-21 QVCFDIEAQDKVG
+21 QVSFDIESSDKVG

-52 KTGQTEG
+52 KMEQTGG

-92 SHLIRLE
+92 PHLIKME

-108 LEMGRNDENTIL
+108 LEMGRSDEKTIV
-120 RHTELM
+120 RQTELM
-126 DEFTA
+126 EQFTA
-131 KDGLVYKSR
+131 MDGLVYKSR

-145 TGLGFKPEDF
+145 TGLGFKQEDF
-155 SMPVKKLSGGQRSK
+155 NMPVKKLSGGQRSK

-188 TNHLDINSVGWLEG
+188 TNHLDINSVSWLES

-210 AIIISHDRYFLDRVT
+210 VIIISHDRYFLDTVT

-231 EHEKLRMYKGN
+231 EHEKLQMYKGN
-242 YSEFIRK
+242 YTEFIRK

-277 QKRWNREKNIKTAE
+277 QRRWNREKNIKTAE

-303 LVEPDSQLDDIRFRF
+303 LVVPESELENIKFKFQPN
-318 EPKTE
+318 TE
-323 SGNDVLMCENIS
+323 SGKDVLMCEGVS
-335 KSFGEKLIFRN
+335 KTFGEKKIFEN

-357 FVVGSNGCGKT
+357 FIVGSNGCGKT
-368 TLFRIITGAVEHDSG
+368 TLFRIIMGTVPADRG
-383 EIDFGSKVET
+383 EIDFGAKVET

-405 EKTAIDEI
+405 EKTAMDEI
-413 WDEYPRMTQTQVR
+413 WDEYPKMTQTQVR

-433 FKGDEV
+433 FKDDEV

-508 ADRILELNVDGM
+508 ADRILELKPEGM

-529 YAEKKA
+529 YMEKRLEK
-535 AVSDSSKAGS
+535 SGQ
-545 ADREVKKSA
+545 DRGKTQTETKKSA
-554 GANDYKMKKELQAQ
+554 GAIDYKMKKEMQAQ
-568 ERKRKAMLKK
+568 ERKRRSMLKK
-578 TEEEI
+578 TEQEI
-583 ETLETEMEETNKLLS
+583 EETELEMEKVNEQLA
-598 DPSVTSD
+598 DPQVTSD
-605 YQRLIELSEK
+605 YQKLIELSGK
-615 LEEMKIK
+615 LEELKTK
-622 QEQLYEKW
+622 QEQLYEQW
-630 EELSG
+630 AELSD

>member
-8 NLGMSFSERVLFS
+8 NLEMSFSERVLFS
-21 QVCFDIEAQDKVG
+21 QVSFDIEASDKVG

-52 KTGQTEG
+52 KMEQTGG

-92 SHLIRLE
+92 PHLIRTE

-108 LEMGRNDENTIL
+108 LEMGRSDEKTIM
-120 RHTELM
+120 RHTELSEQFAAM
-126 DEFTA
+126 
-131 KDGLVYKSR
+131 DGLVYKSR

-145 TGLGFKPEDF
+145 TGLGFKQEDF
-155 SMPVKKLSGGQRSK
+155 NMPVKKLSGGQRSK

-188 TNHLDINSVGWLEG
+188 TNHLDINSVGWLES

-210 AIIISHDRYFLDRVT
+210 AIIISHDRYFLDTVT

-231 EHEKLRMYKGN
+231 EHEKLQMYKGN
-242 YSEFIRK
+242 YTEFIRK

-303 LVEPDSQLDDIRFRF
+303 LVVPESELENIKFKFQPN
-318 EPKTE
+318 TE
-323 SGNDVLMCENIS
+323 SGNDVLMCEGVS
-335 KSFGEKLIFRN
+335 KTFGEKKIFEN

-357 FVVGSNGCGKT
+357 FIVGSNGCGKT
-368 TLFRIITGAVEHDSG
+368 TLFRIIMGTVPADRG
-383 EIDFGSKVET
+383 EIDFGAKVET

-405 EKTAIDEI
+405 EKTAMDEI
-413 WDEYPRMTQTQVR
+413 WDEYPKMTQTQVR

-508 ADRILELNVDGM
+508 ADRILELKPEGM

-529 YAEKKA
+529 YMEKRLEK
-535 AVSDSSKAGS
+535 SGQDSGKTHT
-545 ADREVKKSA
+545 ETKKST
-554 GANDYKMKKELQAQ
+554 GAIDYKMKKEMQAQ
-568 ERKRKAMLKK
+568 ERKRRSMLKK
-578 TEEEI
+578 TEQEI
-583 ETLETEMEETNKLLS
+583 EETELEMEKVNEQLA
-598 DPSVTSD
+598 DPQVTSD
-605 YQRLIELSEK
+605 YQKLIELSGK
-615 LEEMKIK
+615 LEELKAK
-622 QEQLYEKW
+622 QEQLYEQW
-630 EELSG
+630 AELSD

>member
-8 NLGMSFSERVLFS
+8 NLEMSFSERVLFS
-21 QVCFDIEAQDKVG
+21 QVSFDIEASDKVG

-52 KTGQTEG
+52 KMEQTGG

-92 SHLIRLE
+92 PHLIRME

-108 LEMGRNDENTIL
+108 LEMGRSDEKTIM
-120 RHTELM
+120 RHTELSEQFAAM
-126 DEFTA
+126 
-131 KDGLVYKSR
+131 DGLVYKSR

-145 TGLGFKPEDF
+145 TGLGFKQEDF
-155 SMPVKKLSGGQRSK
+155 NMPVKKLSGGQRSK

-188 TNHLDINSVGWLEG
+188 TNHLDINSVGWLES

-210 AIIISHDRYFLDRVT
+210 AIIISHDRYFLDTVT

-231 EHEKLRMYKGN
+231 EHEKLQMYKGN
-242 YSEFIRK
+242 YTEFIRK

-303 LVEPDSQLDDIRFRF
+303 LVVPESELENIKFKFQPN
-318 EPKTE
+318 TE
-323 SGNDVLMCENIS
+323 SGNDVLMCEGVS
-335 KSFGEKLIFRN
+335 KNFGEKKIFEN

-357 FVVGSNGCGKT
+357 FIVGSNGCGKT
-368 TLFRIITGAVEHDSG
+368 TLFRIIMGTVPADRG
-383 EIDFGSKVET
+383 EIDFGAKVET

-405 EKTAIDEI
+405 EKTAMDEI
-413 WDEYPRMTQTQVR
+413 WDEYPKMTQTQVR

-508 ADRILELNVDGM
+508 ADRILELKPEGM

-529 YAEKKA
+529 YMEKRLEK
-535 AVSDSSKAGS
+535 SGQDSGKTHT
-545 ADREVKKSA
+545 ETKKST
-554 GANDYKMKKELQAQ
+554 GAIDYKMKKEMQAQ
-568 ERKRKAMLKK
+568 ERKRRSMLKK
-578 TEEEI
+578 TEQEI
-583 ETLETEMEETNKLLS
+583 EETELEMEKVNEQLA
-598 DPSVTSD
+598 DPQVTSD
-605 YQRLIELSEK
+605 YQKLIELSGK
-615 LEEMKIK
+615 LEELKTK
-622 QEQLYEKW
+622 QEQLYEQW
-630 EELSG
+630 AELSD

>member
-8 NLGMSFSERVLFS
+8 NLEMSFSERVLFS
-21 QVCFDIEAQDKVG
+21 QVSFDIEASDKVG

-52 KTGQTEG
+52 KMEQTGG

-92 SHLIRLE
+92 PHLIKME

-108 LEMGRNDENTIL
+108 LEMGRSDEKTIV
-120 RHTELM
+120 RQTELM
-126 DEFTA
+126 EQFTA
-131 KDGLVYKSR
+131 MDGLVYKSR

-145 TGLGFKPEDF
+145 TGLGFKQEDF
-155 SMPVKKLSGGQRSK
+155 NMPVKKLSGGQRSK

-188 TNHLDINSVGWLEG
+188 TNHLDINSVSWLES

-210 AIIISHDRYFLDRVT
+210 VIIISHDRYFLDTVT

-231 EHEKLRMYKGN
+231 EHEKLQMYKGN
-242 YSEFIRK
+242 YTEFIRK

-277 QKRWNREKNIKTAE
+277 QRRWNREKNIKTAE

-303 LVEPDSQLDDIRFRF
+303 LVVPESELENIKFKFQPN
-318 EPKTE
+318 TE
-323 SGNDVLMCENIS
+323 SGNDVLMCEGVS
-335 KSFGEKLIFRN
+335 KTFGEKKIFEN

-357 FVVGSNGCGKT
+357 FIVGSNGCGKT
-368 TLFRIITGAVEHDSG
+368 TLFRIIMGTVPADRG
-383 EIDFGSKVET
+383 EIDFGAKVET

-405 EKTAIDEI
+405 EKTAMDEI
-413 WDEYPRMTQTQVR
+413 WDEYPKMTQTQVR

-433 FKGDEV
+433 FKDDEV

-458 LMLGGGNFLLL
+458 LMLGGGNLLLL

-508 ADRILELNVDGM
+508 ADRILELKPEGM

-529 YAEKKA
+529 YMEKRLEK
-535 AVSDSSKAGS
+535 SGQ
-545 ADREVKKSA
+545 DRGKTQTETKKSA
-554 GANDYKMKKELQAQ
+554 GAIDYKMKKEMQAQ
-568 ERKRKAMLKK
+568 ERKRRSMLKK
-578 TEEEI
+578 TEQEI
-583 ETLETEMEETNKLLS
+583 EETELEMEKVNEQLA
-598 DPSVTSD
+598 DPQVTSD
-605 YQRLIELSEK
+605 YQKLIELSGK
-615 LEEMKIK
+615 LEELKTK
-622 QEQLYEKW
+622 QEQLYEQW
-630 EELSG
+630 AELSD